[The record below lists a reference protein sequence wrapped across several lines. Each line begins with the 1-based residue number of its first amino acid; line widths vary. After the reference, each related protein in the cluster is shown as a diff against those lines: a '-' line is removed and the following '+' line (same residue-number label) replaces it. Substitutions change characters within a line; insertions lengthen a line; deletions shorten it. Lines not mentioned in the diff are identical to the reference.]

1 MQRRLAAPIQ
11 TEAIYKLICC
21 PEAEGAIRLSPR
33 LNRAPAFP
41 VVVQRRLVG
50 MSINNEKILIKTSG
64 SF

>member
-1 MQRRLAAPIQ
+1 MQRRLAALQ

-21 PEAEGAIRLSPR
+21 PQAEGAIRLSPR
-33 LNRAPAFP
+33 LNGAPAFP

-50 MSINNEKILIKTSG
+50 MSINNDKILIKTSG